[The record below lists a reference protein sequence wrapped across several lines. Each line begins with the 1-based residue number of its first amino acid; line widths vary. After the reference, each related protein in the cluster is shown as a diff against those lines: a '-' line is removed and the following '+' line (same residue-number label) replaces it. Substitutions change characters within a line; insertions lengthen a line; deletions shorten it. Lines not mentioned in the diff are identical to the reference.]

1 MEVEKEEVKYT
12 ERCFALVDIIL
23 RLGNCPFKPFA
34 HDSRPLTRLK
44 SSTKTRV
51 FIRWKY
57 LIIFV

>member
-34 HDSRPLTRLK
+34 HESGPLTRLK

-51 FIRWKY
+51 Y